1 MTLLEGINTLVGRL
15 ETFQTAHHLPKRRAS
30 STKKKTPATVSWPH
44 ETPTPEEV
52 SAKAVVVY

>member
-1 MTLLEGINTLVGRL
+1 MALLEGINTLVGRL